1 MKYPQILVLLGASLI
16 VSTAQAQS
24 TGFTATPELIAAA
37 KKEGKLT
44 VYTVQDPEGELKM
57 VKAFNKRFPE
67 IKVSML
73 RLPGGQLVTR
83 VKAESSSNR
92 LSADLISFSDTQES
106 NQVAHVFAKY
116 APPNAADYQY
126 LEADKDV
133 WPRAIGTWVI
143 CSNTMTEKNPPK
155 TWKDLLK
162 PEYKGRMGE
171 VTILTGGSGW
181 TRSFFQREVMGIEY
195 WQGLAANTPR
205 LYPIGVPMTDALI
218 RGEISVGAL
227 VSNQSLPKVAQ
238 GAPMQC
244 FFPPEGV
251 PAKPQVMGLT
261 KTAGSPNAAKLYLDW
276 MLSPEGQVFVVKEW
290 FMFSALKGAPTPVG
304 GENAKLWFVER
315 EKSIR
320 VQSAWVDEWVKI
332 FTPKR

>member
-126 LEADKDV
+126 L
-133 WPRAIGTWVI
+133 
-143 CSNTMTEKNPPK
+143 
-155 TWKDLLK
+155 
-162 PEYKGRMGE
+162 
-171 VTILTGGSGW
+171 
-181 TRSFFQREVMGIEY
+181 
-195 WQGLAANTPR
+195 
-205 LYPIGVPMTDALI
+205 
-218 RGEISVGAL
+218 
-227 VSNQSLPKVAQ
+227 
-238 GAPMQC
+238 
-244 FFPPEGV
+244 
-251 PAKPQVMGLT
+251 
-261 KTAGSPNAAKLYLDW
+261 
-276 MLSPEGQVFVVKEW
+276 
-290 FMFSALKGAPTPVG
+290 
-304 GENAKLWFVER
+304 
-315 EKSIR
+315 
-320 VQSAWVDEWVKI
+320 
-332 FTPKR
+332 